1 MKKCVIPGTFD
12 PIHDGHFAIIKRASK
27 IFDSVIVAV
36 AKSAEK
42 NPKHSFEQRIN
53 LAKDMCAE
61 IPNVE
66 VKGFE
71 CLLVDFVKNEN
82 ADCVVKGL
90 RNVIDFEYESNQ
102 VAINSKLSKDFETLF
117 MISDAQ
123 LKEMSSTMIRELESF
138 GIDTKTI

>member
-12 PIHDGHFAIIKRASK
+12 PIHDGHYAIIKRASK
-27 IFDSVIVAV
+27 IFDTVIVAV
-36 AKSAEK
+36 AKSVEK
-42 NPKHSFEQRIN
+42 NPQHSFDERIN
-53 LAKDMCAE
+53 LAKEMCAE
-61 IPNVE
+61 ISNVE

-71 CLLVDFVKNEN
+71 CLLVDFVKEEK

-90 RNVIDFEYESNQ
+90 RNVDDFEYESNQ

-138 GIDTKTI
+138 DINTNLL